1 MPTDHNPLIHNDSR
15 SIGGREIVVFLAA
28 LPLFL
33 LAAYWLLPDRS
44 LVSLLGGFFGAG
56 LLAVIVAVAPLGPAA
71 LPALG
76 FRAIGWRPV
85 LFGTLGTA
93 AVSIAV
99 SQVGPE
105 AEGVK
110 QAMKIAQNVAQGP
123 AAFLISLALLGGL
136 APLVEELV
144 FRGLLYGW
152 LESRWGGG
160 VAFVASSLA
169 FAAAHV
175 EPAHA
180 FLVLPLGLLFGW
192 LRWRTG
198 SLWPSLV
205 AHMANNGLAVTAA
218 AYLQV

>member
-1 MPTDHNPLIHNDSR
+1 MPTDLNSLIHKDSR
-15 SIGGREIVVFLAA
+15 PVGGREILFFLVA
-28 LPLFL
+28 LPLFGFP
-33 LAAYWLLPDRS
+33 AFWLLPDRT
-44 LVSLLGGFFGAG
+44 LLSLLGLFFGVG
-56 LLAVIVAVAPLGPAA
+56 LAAVLVAVAPLGWAA
-71 LPALG
+71 GPALG
-76 FRAIGWRPV
+76 FRAVGWRPV

-99 SQVGPE
+99 SQIGLEPQ
-105 AEGVK
+105 GVK
-110 QAMKIAQNVAQGP
+110 QAMRIAQEP
-123 AAFLISLALLGGL
+123 AAFLLSLALLAGL

-160 VAFVASSLA
+160 IAFVASSLA

-180 FLVLPLGLLFGW
+180 LLVLPLGLLFGL

-205 AHMANNGLAVTAA
+205 AHMANNGLAVAAA
-218 AYLQV
+218 AYLQI